1 MKKSR
6 FRRIVYILC
15 VTAICF
21 IPCCLKGIWMGSD
34 APFHLARIESLNQAL
49 QMGIFPVKVHPSLAY
64 SYGYGVGI
72 FYPDFFIYLPAVLR
86 MAGCSLEVS
95 YKIYIFI
102 LLLELFVS
110 MYVCVRKKTGDIHLA
125 LAAGTLYLFSYPVID
140 GIFKSFTLAQTQAL
154 VFLPLALMG
163 MVLFVEKDEFPWML
177 GIGFIRMRYQQRLP
191 LCYALYFW
199 CFSCQN
205 GLERRKS
212 GYIC

>member
-1 MKKSR
+1 MR
-6 FRRIVYILC
+6 

-110 MYVCVRKKTGDIHLA
+110 MYFCVRKK
-125 LAAGTLYLFSYPVID
+125 
-140 GIFKSFTLAQTQAL
+140 Q
-154 VFLPLALMG
+154 
-163 MVLFVEKDEFPWML
+163 ER
-177 GIGFIRMRYQQRLP
+177 FIWRWLQEH
-191 LCYALYFW
+191 C
-199 CFSCQN
+199 
-205 GLERRKS
+205 
-212 GYIC
+212 ICSLILL